1 MKQAVHALNPA
12 LNGFDASCFDGVYC
26 TGDVTPA
33 DIERLNEKRVS
44 TVEPVEDTSRLVL
57 PNAQEA

>member
-1 MKQAVHALNPA
+1 
-12 LNGFDASCFDGVYC
+12 VYC

-33 DIERLNEKRVS
+33 DIERLNEKRVN
-44 TVEPVEDTSRLVL
+44 TVESGEDASRLVL